1 MREPIIS
8 FKDYT
13 YHYRSQAEPTI
24 HNINL
29 EIHKGERIIIVG
41 PSGCGKSTLAHCL
54 NGLNPFSYPGESTG
68 SLTICGIEAAKSSIF
83 ELASALARCF
93 RIRTD
98 SLSE

>member
-1 MREPIIS
+1 MRETIIS

-24 HNINL
+24 FDINL

-54 NGLNPFSYPGESTG
+54 NGLNPFMN
-68 SLTICGIEAAKSSIF
+68 LKIDVKNRR
-83 ELASALARCF
+83 LRL
-93 RIRTD
+93 
-98 SLSE
+98 